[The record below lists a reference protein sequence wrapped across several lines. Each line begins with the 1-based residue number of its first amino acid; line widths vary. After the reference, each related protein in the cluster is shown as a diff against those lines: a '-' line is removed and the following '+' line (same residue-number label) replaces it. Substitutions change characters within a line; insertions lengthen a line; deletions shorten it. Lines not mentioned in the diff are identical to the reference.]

1 MMAKIDNYYSLQ
13 QILNHLSQQLVDSL
27 LPITRIT
34 SLNEMLEFAL
44 SPSTSRI
51 AQLEGPQ
58 KVVGLFKVGSNR
70 DDFMN
75 QILNTLNSIL
85 SKGISDDGIIRQG
98 NSRAIDFSITTFV
111 DEMTDR
117 FEIGFTVCDVRL
129 NDLEHLLGSFGESD
143 EDAVVDLEE
152 TEELHHLS
160 GFGGHFVDT
169 IVRLHGRMRIPLD
182 TDDKDKFG
190 LSGNV

>member
-1 MMAKIDNYYSLQ
+1 
-13 QILNHLSQQLVDSL
+13 
-27 LPITRIT
+27 
-34 SLNEMLEFAL
+34 MLELAL

-51 AQLEGPQ
+51 AQLERPQ

-70 DDFMN
+70 DNFMN
-75 QILNTLNSIL
+75 QILNTLNSIF

-98 NSRAIDFSITTFV
+98 NSRAIDLSITTFV

-117 FEIGFTVCDVRL
+117 LEVGFTVCDVGL

-143 EDAVVDLEE
+143 EDAVVDLDE
-152 TEELHHLS
+152 TKKLHHLS
-160 GFGGHFVDT
+160 GFGSHFVDT
-169 IVRLHGRMRIPLD
+169 IVRLEGRKRIPLD
-182 TDDKDKFG
+182 TDDKHEFG